1 MFIADD
7 KIHSIQ
13 RCELSGVIIT
23 TSGICLLGG
32 CIHSLVCLIIGV
44 IPMLVFLICG
54 YDEN

>member
-1 MFIADD
+1 MFIADN
-7 KIHSIQ
+7 KIHSTQ

-32 CIHSLVCLIIGV
+32 CIHSLVCLIKGV